1 MLQLQKKQQL
11 VLLIVAA
18 VFLFGS
24 GYQYAR
30 WHAVKNTENAVLIP
44 AEEEKDKDNQNR
56 VFVHVAGAVKNPGVY
71 QLPGGARVKDAL
83 QKAELL
89 PEADVTQVN
98 LAQILKDEQKIQ
110 VYYQKTDSDEVT
122 DTSSQLPINHA
133 SANASFININ
143 IATET
148 ELEQL
153 PGIGP
158 SLAARIVSYREEH
171 GYFAVPEDLKNVSG
185 IGDKKYEAL
194 KEQITVS

>member
-110 VYYQKTDSDEVT
+110 VYYQKTDSDE
-122 DTSSQLPINHA
+122 A
-133 SANASFININ
+133 
-143 IATET
+143 
-148 ELEQL
+148 
-153 PGIGP
+153 
-158 SLAARIVSYREEH
+158 VSYTHLDVYKRQGPTDSKGRGKGSRKRDCCGQTDRH
-171 GYFAVPEDLKNVSG
+171 SPGG
-185 IGDKKYEAL
+185 R
-194 KEQITVS
+194 ITFTVLYPRKSLCF